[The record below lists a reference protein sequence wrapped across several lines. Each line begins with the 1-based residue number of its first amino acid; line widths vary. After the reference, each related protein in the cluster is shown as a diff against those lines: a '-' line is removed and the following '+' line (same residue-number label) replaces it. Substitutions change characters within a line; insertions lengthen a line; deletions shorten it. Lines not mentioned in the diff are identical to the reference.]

1 MQARDTHLIRLPQG
15 KDLVEAVTHE
25 CRHRGIEMGV
35 VSVIGAVQG
44 ATIGYYD
51 QCEKAYRSRHIDGG
65 LEIASCHGN
74 CSLKDGDVMVH
85 LHIILADAEG
95 NTYGGHLMSP
105 TTLFAGE
112 AHIQELG
119 GKPLKREYD
128 ETTGLFLW
136 RDEDDTKVHSDG

>member
-1 MQARDTHLIRLPQG
+1 M
-15 KDLVEAVTHE
+15 EALTQQ
-25 CRHRGIEMGV
+25 CQHRGIQLGV

-51 QCEKAYRSRHIDGG
+51 QTEKVYRSRHVEGG

-74 CSLKDGDVMVH
+74 CSLKDNAVMVH
-85 LHIILADAEG
+85 AHIILSDAEG

-119 GKPLKREYD
+119 GKPREREYD
-128 ETTGLFLW
+128 GATGLFLW
-136 RDEDDTKVHSDG
+136 RDEDDTEINTDG

>member
-1 MQARDTHLIRLPQG
+1 
-15 KDLVEAVTHE
+15 
-25 CRHRGIEMGV
+25 MGV

-51 QCEKAYRSRHIDGG
+51 QIEKVYRSRHIDGG
-65 LEIASCHGN
+65 LEITSCHGN
-74 CSLKDGDVMVH
+74 ISLKDSAVMVH
-85 LHIILADAEG
+85 AHIILSDAEG
-95 NTYGGHLMSP
+95 HTYGGHLMSP

-119 GKPLKREYD
+119 GNPREREYD

-136 RDEDDTKVHSDG
+136 RDEDKAEGNTDG

>member
-1 MQARDTHLIRLPQG
+1 
-15 KDLVEAVTHE
+15 
-25 CRHRGIEMGV
+25 
-35 VSVIGAVQG
+35 
-44 ATIGYYD
+44 
-51 QCEKAYRSRHIDGG
+51 
-65 LEIASCHGN
+65 
-74 CSLKDGDVMVH
+74 MVH

-136 RDEDDTKVHSDG
+136 RDEDDTEVRADG

>member
-51 QCEKAYRSRHIDGG
+51 QSEKVYRSRHIDGG
-65 LEIASCHGN
+65 LEIVSCQGN
-74 CSLKDGDVMVH
+74 ITLKDRAVMVH
-85 LHIILADAEG
+85 AHIVLADAEG

-112 AHIQELG
+112 AHIQELE
-119 GKPLKREYD
+119 GKPRERGYD

-136 RDEDDTKVHSDG
+136 REEDDTEVNTEG

>member
-1 MQARDTHLIRLPQG
+1 
-15 KDLVEAVTHE
+15 
-25 CRHRGIEMGV
+25 MGV

-51 QCEKAYRSRHIDGG
+51 QSERVYRSRHIDGG

-74 CSLKDGDVMVH
+74 ITLKDSAVMVH
-85 LHIILADAEG
+85 AHIILADAEG

-112 AHIQELG
+112 AHIQELE
-119 GKPLKREYD
+119 GKPLEREYD
-128 ETTGLFLW
+128 GTTGLFLW
-136 RDEDDTKVHSDG
+136 REEDDTEVGTEG